1 MVRSEND
8 EHSAYIS
15 QLHNE
20 VELIQSNLKTQIA

>member
-1 MVRSEND
+1 MVRSENN

-20 VELIQSNLKTQIA
+20 IELIQMSSKTQIA